1 MRKLASVV
9 IVVAVASHAAIGHGQ
24 SLTITTIAGPAGERG
39 SADGTGGAVGFFNPG
54 GLATDGEGNVYVAD
68 TGNETIRKISPAGA
82 VTTLA
87 GLARQSGSADGKR
100 SGARFGAPSGV
111 ATDRSG
117 NVYVTAYYGV
127 RKITPAG
134 EVTTLA
140 GAIGPVGSADGTGSA
155 AKFNSPNGAAVD
167 PSGNIYIAEPN
178 SNTIRKVTPAGTVT
192 TFAGLAGSSGSADGM
207 GSAARFNYPNS
218 VATDIDG
225 NVYVADRNNET
236 IRKITPAGLVTTFAG
251 LAGARGDAD
260 GAGSVARFQE
270 PLGVAVD
277 GIGNVF
283 VVSEFKLRKI
293 SPAGVVKT
301 LAESNAFPWSTVPL
315 ATFRSLSS
323 VAADSDGNAYAAD
336 ISTIWKMTPEGQ
348 LTALAGWNTGND
360 DGAGSAARFYGP
372 GGAVTDSSG
381 NLYVSDGANH
391 TIRKI
396 STAGMVTTF
405 AGRAGVHG
413 FADGVGQGARFWNPD
428 GLTMD
433 RSGNLIVAD
442 SSNNTIRRITP
453 AGIVTTVAGKPN
465 VAPDYVNGN
474 VSVARFNNP
483 ASVVTDHAGNI
494 YAVDVFNQA
503 IRKITPSGAVS
514 TLAGFLYVGTED
526 GTGTAARFNFPFQMV
541 MDADENL
548 YVTDTLNHT
557 IRKITLSGEVTTFA
571 GRAGTAGDTDGP
583 LSGALFN
590 DPVGIAIDKSGNMLV
605 VANYAVRMIT
615 PAGMV
620 TTVAGISGV
629 QGSADG
635 AGSEARLSGGA
646 ELTAD
651 SNGNV
656 YVTDGI
662 NSVIRRASPTLP
674 DAAAIDHS
682 FAPAGERRQLDT
694 TGQSATSWEWS
705 IIRQP
710 SGSAASLSSTTTR
723 SPTFTPDVADLYQ
736 FRLVA
741 RGSAGTSVTVVSLL
755 ATPPVP
761 EPRRHTVR
769 H

>member
-39 SADGTGGAVGFFNPG
+39 FADGSGGAVGLFNPG
-54 GLATDGEGNVYVAD
+54 GLATDGDGNVYVAD

-82 VTTLA
+82 VTTFA
-87 GLARQSGSADGKR
+87 GLAGQGGSADGKR
-100 SGARFGAPSGV
+100 SGARFGRPSGV

-178 SNTIRKVTPAGTVT
+178 SNTIRKVTPVGTVT

-207 GSAARFNYPNS
+207 GSAARFNYPSS
-218 VATDIDG
+218 VATDGDG
-225 NVYVADRNNET
+225 NVYVADRNNQT

-260 GAGSVARFQE
+260 GEGSVARFQE

-301 LAESNAFPWSTVPL
+301 LWESNAFPWSTVPL

-323 VAADSDGNAYAAD
+323 VATDSDGNVYAAD
-336 ISTIWKMTPEGQ
+336 ISTIWKMTPEGE
-348 LTALAGWNTGND
+348 LTAFAGWNTGTD
-360 DGAGSAARFYGP
+360 DGAGTDARFYFP
-372 GGAVTDSSG
+372 AGAVTDNSG
-381 NLYVSDGANH
+381 NLYVSDSANH
-391 TIRKI
+391 TIRKM
-396 STAGMVTTF
+396 SPAGMVTTF

-413 FADGVGQGARFWNPD
+413 FADGVGQGARFWNPA

-433 RSGNLIVAD
+433 RGGNLIVAD

-453 AGIVTTVAGKPN
+453 AGVVTTVAGRPN
-465 VAPDYVNGN
+465 IAPDYADGS
-474 VSVARFNNP
+474 VSVARLNNP
-483 ASVVTDHAGNI
+483 ASVAVDHAGNI
-494 YAVDVFNQA
+494 YVVDTFNQA
-503 IRKITPSGAVS
+503 IRKITPAGMVS

-526 GTGTAARFNFPFQMV
+526 GTGTAARFNFPSQMV
-541 MDADENL
+541 MDAEENL
-548 YVTDTLNHT
+548 YVTDTLNDT

-583 LSGALFN
+583 LSSALFN
-590 DPVGIAIDKSGNMLV
+590 GPTGLAIASGNMFV
-605 VANYAVRMIT
+605 VANYAMRMIT
-615 PAGMV
+615 PAGMI
-620 TTVAGISGV
+620 TTVAGFSGGH
-629 QGSADG
+629 GSADG
-635 AGSEARLSGGA
+635 AGSDARLSGGA
-646 ELTAD
+646 DLTAD

-656 YVTDGI
+656 YVIDAV
-662 NSVIRRASPTLP
+662 NSAIRRASPTLP
-674 DAAAIDHS
+674 DVASIDRAS
-682 FAPAGERRQLDT
+682 APAGERRQLDT

-710 SGSAASLSSTTTR
+710 SGSAASLSSTTIR

-761 EPRRHTVR
+761 EPRRRPVR
-769 H
+769 P